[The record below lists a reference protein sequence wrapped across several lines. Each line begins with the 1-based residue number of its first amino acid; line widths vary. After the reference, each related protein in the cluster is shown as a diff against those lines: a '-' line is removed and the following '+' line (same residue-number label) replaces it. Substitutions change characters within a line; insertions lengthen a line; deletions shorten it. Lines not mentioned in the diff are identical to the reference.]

1 MILVTQDTR
10 EIAELDRRIV
20 EAKDAVNEAN
30 QTLRSA
36 ADGNQIYRLAASW
49 YRVSTSKAL
58 AKTIGIVRV
67 SRWTAMVAG
76 VSYVHDDLGVQAD
89 QLLPE
94 RS

>member
-58 AKTIGIVRV
+58 AIVRV